1 MGDNKSDKK
10 YSREIVLAKWE
21 DRFVAWLIDFV
32 IISIII
38 GILFYIFSVD
48 YSFPFWGISID
59 GDDGVGIRQPYEYI
73 VASSIFFLYWV
84 ILEFLTGE
92 TIGKRVVHIKTTNLY
107 GGRPSIINI
116 AIEVFGKRS
125 ELIAS
130 QHRFSLERY
139 EGKTGMGVGRFPF
152 PVQVRAVNLCVRCR
166 AGPVRTER
174 RGDARQQR
182 LRVREV
188 K

>member
-38 GILFYIFSVD
+38 GILFFIFSAD
-48 YSFPFWGISID
+48 YSFLF
-59 GDDGVGIRQPYEYI
+59 
-73 VASSIFFLYWV
+73 WV

-116 AIEVFGKRS
+116 AIEVFGKS
-125 ELIAS
+125 FL
-130 QHRFSLERY
+130 L
-139 EGKTGMGVGRFPF
+139 
-152 PVQVRAVNLCVRCR
+152 PV
-166 AGPVRTER
+166 
-174 RGDARQQR
+174 
-182 LRVREV
+182 
-188 K
+188 

>member
-38 GILFYIFSVD
+38 GILFFIFSAD

-73 VASSIFFLYWV
+73 IASSIFFLYWV

-116 AIEVFGKRS
+116 AIEVFGKS
-125 ELIAS
+125 FLLPVDIILGLI
-130 QHRFSLERY
+130 FSSKRRQRIFS
-139 EGKTGMGVGRFPF
+139 KVGGTIVMKLR
-152 PVQVRAVNLCVRCR
+152 
-166 AGPVRTER
+166 RTDEDEDDR
-174 RGDARQQR
+174 IKYIKDY
-182 LRVREV
+182 
-188 K
+188 